1 MVDRMADDDP
11 VVHCELADS
20 VDLRA
25 GLEAAYIEHLEVDA
39 DRTIVIYQ
47 SAILMVVATDGD
59 ATAAHAFDVELWEP
73 PIHTHDLG
81 PDEVLAEFVEDF
93 TTALPTTR

>member
-1 MVDRMADDDP
+1 MADDL

-25 GLEAAYIEHLEVDA
+25 GLEAAYIEHFEVDA
-39 DRTIVIYQ
+39 DRTLVISQ

-73 PIHTHDLG
+73 PIHNHDLN
-81 PDEVLAEFVEDF
+81 PTEILTDLTEEF
-93 TTALPTTR
+93 TTALPMTRRPE